1 MLNYND
7 QPCAGC
13 GKHMHE
19 GDDIVVCPI
28 CATPQHREC
37 WMAEGRCANEALH
50 SEGFVWTPRE
60 KVTLDEPNKESKLC
74 HICKAENPAD
84 ALHCQGCGALLSE
97 EKQETDGEEK
107 ECRFCGEI
115 NPASN
120 RICSK
125 CGAPLLFENNFFQ
138 NNIYMKDVDASEDE
152 PLDSTTVGN
161 AAYFIQSSAKR
172 YIPKFKKLAS
182 GKKIS
187 FNLAAFLL
195 SPWWFFYRKLYK
207 AGIIFLVL
215 FTSITLMT
223 FKYQSQLLSASN
235 AMESQLSAIQ
245 EQYKDAANDESLLN
259 EAVEK
264 QNEVVMSFV
273 AQTKKPAAIILAVT
287 LLEHLACGLS
297 ANLIY
302 YKRMNNIMKK
312 VEETEA
318 PDEIKKSLL
327 IRAGGI
333 SFISLA
339 AGFLG
344 GEILTYAISFVAD
357 TIIGSM

>member
-7 QPCAGC
+7 QPCPGC
-13 GKHMHE
+13 GKHLHDD
-19 GDDIVVCPI
+19 DDIVVCPV

-37 WMAEGRCANEALH
+37 WLAEGHCANESLH

-60 KVTLDEPNKESKLC
+60 KVSLDEPSEDVKLC
-74 HICKAENPAD
+74 HICSAQNPAD
-84 ALHCQGCGALLSE
+84 ALHCEKCGALLSQ
-97 EKQETDGEEK
+97 EKQEENAEER
-107 ECRFCGEI
+107 ECRFCGQM
-115 NPASN
+115 NPSSS
-120 RICSK
+120 RLCTK

-138 NNIYMKDVDASEDE
+138 NNIYMRGVNASEDE
-152 PLDSTTVGN
+152 ELGNTTVGD
-161 AAYFIQSSAKR
+161 AAYFVQGSARR
-172 YIPKFKKLAS
+172 YIPKFKRLAS

-187 FNLAAFLL
+187 FNLAAFVF

-223 FKYQSQLLSASN
+223 FRLQAQVVTATE
-235 AMESQLSAIQ
+235 AMEAQLSEIQ
-245 EQYKDAANDESLLN
+245 EQYKDATGEDAMN
-259 EAVEK
+259 EALSK
-264 QNEVVMSFV
+264 QNEVVKKFV
-273 AQTKKPAAIILAVT
+273 GQARRPAAIILAIT
-287 LLEHLACGLS
+287 LFEHLICGFS

-302 YKRMNNIMKK
+302 YKRMTDIINK
-312 VEETEA
+312 VEEAKA

-339 AGFLG
+339 AGLLG
-344 GEILTYAISFVAD
+344 GEVLTYFISYIAQ
-357 TIIGSM
+357 TILGSM